1 MTQPPIDHH
10 LAYIME
16 QLDTIRSNQ
25 EAIINKQDEIY
36 EIREPIRGLCIGI
49 QTLCNSIKE
58 TQKIIGELCL
68 IIKEAQEEEIGKDD
82 IILYKH
88 DRNS

>member
-16 QLDTIRSNQ
+16 QLDSIKDNQ
-25 EAIINKQDEIY
+25 IAIMNKQDEIY

-49 QTLCNSIKE
+49 QTLCKSIKD
-58 TQKIIGELCL
+58 THKMISELCL

-82 IILYKH
+82 IIIYKH
-88 DRNS
+88 NRDR